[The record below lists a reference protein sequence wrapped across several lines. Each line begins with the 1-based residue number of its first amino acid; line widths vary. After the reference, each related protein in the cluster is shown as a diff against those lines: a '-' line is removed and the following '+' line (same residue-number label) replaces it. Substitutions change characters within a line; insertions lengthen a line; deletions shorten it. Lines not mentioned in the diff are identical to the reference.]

1 MIIVKD
7 LHKKFEDNHVLQG
20 VNYHIHPGEKIV
32 VVGPSGSGKSTLAK
46 TILFLSE
53 FQTFFYPRTIAR
65 RLQYTTLSRALHTC
79 DDIHSAECKI
89 SLLDRAEVLYK
100 QTFHCR
106 FLLKVGAIGR
116 CCKLVSTAGKL
127 TGKAFPTNLPRW
139 R

>member
-1 MIIVKD
+1 MVITEFQIASFIFNVCIVLNITD
-7 LHKKFEDNHVLQG
+7 HFVVISHD
-20 VNYHIHPGEKIV
+20 VNKRT
-32 VVGPSGSGKSTLAK
+32 TLAK
-46 TILFLSE
+46 TICFLRE

-79 DDIHSAECKI
+79 NDIHSAEYKI

-100 QTFHCR
+100 QTFHCIN
-106 FLLKVGAIGR
+106 LLKVGAIGR

-127 TGKAFPTNLPRW
+127 TGKAFPTSRPRL